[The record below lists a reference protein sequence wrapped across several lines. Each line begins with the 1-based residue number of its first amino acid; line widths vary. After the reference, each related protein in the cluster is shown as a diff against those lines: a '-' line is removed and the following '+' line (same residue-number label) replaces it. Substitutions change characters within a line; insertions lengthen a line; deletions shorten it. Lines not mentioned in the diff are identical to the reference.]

1 MPYKQISI
9 DDAKAF
15 IDTGDVT
22 VADIRDAGAY
32 LSGNIAG
39 SINIQQDT
47 MESFLTDTDKS
58 LPLIVCCYHG
68 HSSQNAA
75 EYFSE
80 QGFGEVYSVEGGY
93 EAWRQK
99 Y

>member
-15 IDTGDVT
+15 IDAGGVT

-32 LSGNIAG
+32 QSGSIAG
-39 SINIQQDT
+39 AVNIQQDT
-47 MESFLTDTDKS
+47 MDTFLADTAKT

-80 QGFGEVYSVEGGY
+80 QGFGDVYSVEGGY

>member
-1 MPYKQISI
+1 MPFKQISI
-9 DDAKAF
+9 DDAKALL
-15 IDTGDVT
+15 DTGAVT
-22 VADIRDAGAY
+22 VADIRDASAY
-32 LSGNIAG
+32 QSGSITG

-47 MESFLTDTDKS
+47 VETFLVDTDKS

-80 QGFGEVYSVEGGY
+80 QGFDDVYSLEGGY

>member
-1 MPYKQISI
+1 M
-9 DDAKAF
+9 
-15 IDTGDVT
+15 DT
-22 VADIRDAGAY
+22 
-32 LSGNIAG
+32 
-39 SINIQQDT
+39 
-47 MESFLTDTDKS
+47 FLADTDKT

-80 QGFGEVYSVEGGY
+80 QGFGDVYSVDGGY